1 MTLAPVLS
9 LVLALAQEKPDAE
22 KIQDLQTK
30 LHDVVEKVKP
40 AYVFFGNGSGV
51 CISSDGYALT
61 NFHVSGDRQGQR
73 VRMLGGR
80 QFLAD
85 IVGFDPLGDISLCKL
100 RNAKDLPFCELGDSD
115 ALEMGQHVIAVGNPF
130 LLGNGSWEPTITF
143 GIISALH
150 RYMDNPGYF
159 DAIQTDA
166 QINPGNSGGPL
177 ITLDGKVV
185 GINGRIDIR
194 RFMNRVNTGIGYAIP
209 SRQIQRYMDAF
220 KHGGRVFEGFIDGVQ
235 IGECG
240 DSRYDSVGEYGDGV
254 FVARVD
260 AELPAA
266 KAGFE
271 PGDII
276 FDVEGYRISNAN
288 RFHGVVSNWPE
299 GATVRVKVRRKAE
312 EKELKVFLG
321 DPAKI
326 LERKRAMDAL
336 DLGFTVNANM
346 VVGPVAAGSA
356 GAKAGL
362 KPGDVLARVDEHR
375 VGSWTEVRALLRPG
389 AEMTLTVSRDGT
401 DLELPLKVPRPKS
414 DE

>member
-1 MTLAPVLS
+1 MTTS
-9 LVLALAQEKPDAE
+9 LLLALFLIQDAQAG
-22 KIQDLQTK
+22 KIQELQQK
-30 LHDVVEKVKP
+30 LHDVIEKVKP

-51 CISSDGYALT
+51 CVSQDGWVLT
-61 NFHVSGDRQGQR
+61 NFHVSGDRNGQR
-73 VRMLGGR
+73 VRMPGGQ

-100 RNAKDLPFCELGDSD
+100 RDAKDLPSCELGDSD
-115 ALEMGQHVIAVGNPF
+115 ALEIGQQVIAVGNPF

-143 GIISALH
+143 GIVSALH

-209 SRQIQRYMDAF
+209 SRQIQRYMEAF
-220 KHGGRVFEGFIDGVQ
+220 KRGGRVFEGFIDGIQ

-240 DSRYDSVGEYGDGV
+240 DGRYDNVGEYGDGV

-260 AELPAA
+260 AESPAG

-276 FDVEGYRISNAN
+276 FEVEGYRISNAN

-299 GATVRVKVRRKAE
+299 GNTVRVKVRRRAD

-321 DPAKI
+321 DPVKI
-326 LERKRAMDAL
+326 LERKRAAEAIE
-336 DLGFTVNANM
+336 LGFVQGPGLR
-346 VVGPVAAGSA
+346 VGEVIPGSPA
-356 GAKAGL
+356 EKAGL
-362 KPGDVLARVDEHR
+362 KIGDVIEKIDGHK
-375 VGSWTEVRALLRPG
+375 VGSWTQFRALLHPNT
-389 AEMTLTVSRDGT
+389 ALVLTVLREGASK
-401 DLELPLKVPRPKS
+401 DLNVEVPRPK
-414 DE
+414 DHE